1 MDENIIEANKQ
12 VVISF
17 CKTAFIE
24 KDPEKA
30 MRLYVSHYYKQHNP
44 FIQDG
49 KQAFIN
55 YMKDYLNDKFYRQFE
70 YKRVI
75 AEGDYVVLHVRQTL
89 GEDDKDFVIA
99 PNGKAVIDIFRLEA
113 GKIVEHWDVVQVV
126 PAQSVNNN
134 TMF

>member
-1 MDENIIEANKQ
+1 MDENLEANKQ
-12 VVISF
+12 TVINF

-30 MRLYVSHYYKQHNP
+30 MRLYVGSYYKQHNP

-55 YMKDYLNDKFYRQFE
+55 YMKHRINDKFKRQFE

-75 AEGDYVVLHVRQTL
+75 AEGDYVVLHVRQIL
-89 GEDDKDFVIA
+89 GEDDKDFTIA
-99 PNGKAVIDIFRLEA
+99 PNGKAVIDIFRLEN
-113 GKIVEHWDVVQVV
+113 GKIVEHWDVVQMI
-126 PAQSVNNN
+126 PAQSMNNN